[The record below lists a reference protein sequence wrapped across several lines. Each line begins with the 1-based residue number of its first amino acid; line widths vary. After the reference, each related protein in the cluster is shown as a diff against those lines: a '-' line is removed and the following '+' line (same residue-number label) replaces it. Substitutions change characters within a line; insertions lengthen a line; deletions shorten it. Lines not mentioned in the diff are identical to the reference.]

1 VLSVGGIQIVVWQ
14 AILFFILGGLFGQR
28 FAHLHPVGS
37 VRQANGG
44 Q

>member
-1 VLSVGGIQIVVWQ
+1 MISIGSLHIVVWQ